1 MIPSFGCYA
10 MSEVT
15 RIPHETPGRLRSW
28 LALPHIQALLVAVIL
43 LCVLLPYWWLA
54 VLWSREVLSRQ
65 DTQFAFATTTF
76 LLVMVIADAAF
87 LVRYYQ
93 VKRKREIREMTREL
107 RSSEEALRLTN
118 KKINLLSNITRHD
131 IRNQLTALKIYL
143 ELSRMTPQ
151 DPEKMVEYITKEE
164 QIALAIEHQLE
175 FTRQYESLGVN
186 TPVFQ
191 DLTTCIGEARAGLNL
206 DGIAVHVT
214 GIPDVE
220 IYADPLLKKV
230 FFNLFDN
237 SLRHGGPGMNT
248 IAISVARESGRLTI
262 TFEDNGIGIETGK
275 KELIFDRGFGQN
287 TGLGLFLIRE
297 ILDITRITIIENGT
311 PGHGA
316 RFVITVPA
324 GAYRFP

>member
-1 MIPSFGCYA
+1 
-10 MSEVT
+10 MSEAT
-15 RIPHETPGRLRSW
+15 RISHETTGRVRTW
-28 LALPHIQALLVAVIL
+28 LARPQVQALLVTLII

-54 VLWSREVLSRQ
+54 VLWSKDSLSRQ

-76 LLVMVIADAAF
+76 LLVMVIADIAF
-87 LVRYYQ
+87 LIRYYQ
-93 VKRKREIREMTREL
+93 VKRKREIQEMTREL
-107 RSSEEALRLTN
+107 RASEEALRLTN
-118 KKINLLSNITRHD
+118 KKINLLSSITRHD
-131 IRNQLTALKIYL
+131 IRNQLAALKIYL
-143 ELSRMTPQ
+143 ELSRMTPA
-151 DPEKMVEYITKEE
+151 DPEKAAEYIEKEE
-164 QIALAIEHQLE
+164 QIALAIERQLE

-191 DLTTCIGEARAGLNL
+191 DLASCIGESKAGLNL
-206 DGIAVHVT
+206 DGIALPVT
-214 GIPDVE
+214 GITGVE

-248 IAISVARESGRLTI
+248 ITISVAQECDRLAI
-262 TFEDNGIGIETGK
+262 IFEDNGTGIGTGK
-275 KELIFDRGFGQN
+275 KELIFDREYGQN

-311 PGHGA
+311 PGSGA
-316 RFVITVPA
+316 RFEIIVPA

>member
-1 MIPSFGCYA
+1 
-10 MSEVT
+10 MSEVP

-43 LCVLLPYWWLA
+43 LLILLPYWWLA
-54 VLWSREVLSRQ
+54 VLWSREALSRQ

-93 VKRKREIREMTREL
+93 VKRKREILVMTREL
-107 RSSEEALRLTN
+107 RASEEALRLTN
-118 KKINLLSNITRHD
+118 KKITLLSNITRHD

-151 DPEKMVEYITKEE
+151 DPEKTVEYIEKEE

-186 TPVFQ
+186 TPAFQ
-191 DLTTCIGEARAGLNL
+191 DLTTCIGEAKAGLNL
-206 DGIAVHVT
+206 DGIAVQVT
-214 GIPDVE
+214 EIPAVE
-220 IYADPLLKKV
+220 IFADPLLKKV

-248 IAISVARESGRLTI
+248 VTISVARDNGRLTI
-262 TFEDNGIGIETGK
+262 TVEDNGTGIETGK
-275 KELIFDRGFGQN
+275 KERIFDREYGQN

-297 ILDITRITIIENGT
+297 ILDITRITISENGT

-324 GAYRFP
+324 GAYRFPQVT